1 MTNKNFIILIF
12 VSILFA
18 ISAAISINLNTQ
30 NYNFK
35 DRGEIFLN
43 NFTQNINDI
52 NVISIES
59 FENNIDLVKKRQQL
73 YFRIRLPIK
82 KGYVG
87 KLNNKFIFT

>member
-1 MTNKNFIILIF
+1 MTNKKFTTLMF

-52 NVISIES
+52 NVIESI
-59 FENNIDLVKKRQQL
+59 FHLLLTTIHTRH
-73 YFRIRLPIK
+73 
-82 KGYVG
+82 
-87 KLNNKFIFT
+87 